1 MNQRTTSAR
10 PLVVVMGVSGSGKST
25 VGQALADGLGIEYT
39 DADSFHSEANIA
51 RMTSGHP
58 LTDEDRAPWLAA
70 ICGWLAEHDVPGGV
84 VGCSALRRRYRDALR
99 SAAPRLMFLHL
110 DGDPAVLLQRVAER
124 HDHFMPATL
133 LTSQLAT
140 LEPLEADEAGVV
152 LDFASPA
159 AGIVSAFTA
168 TLQPTGDR
176 S

>member
-1 MNQRTTSAR
+1 MRTTSGSSHEPTNDIRTPFGRGDGGLRIGQVNSR
-10 PLVVVMGVSGSGKST
+10 P
-25 VGQALADGLGIEYT
+25 
-39 DADSFHSEANIA
+39 
-51 RMTSGHP
+51 GHP

-70 ICGWLAEHDVPGGV
+70 IGGWLAEHDVPGGV

>member
-1 MNQRTTSAR
+1 MSLRTSAH

-25 VGQALADGLGIEYT
+25 VGQELADDQGIEYT
-39 DADSFHSEANIA
+39 DGDSFHSDANIA

-70 ICGWLAEHDVPGGV
+70 IGGWLAEHDATGGV
-84 VGCSALRRRYRDALR
+84 VSCSALRRRYRDALR
-99 SAAPRLMFLHL
+99 SAAPRLIFLHL

-133 LTSQLAT
+133 LTSQLKT
-140 LEPLEADEAGVV
+140 LEPLETDEAGIVV
-152 LDFASPA
+152 DFASPA
-159 AGIVSAFTA
+159 ADIVSAFTA
-168 TLQPTGDR
+168 TTLQTNGDP